1 MSARSRALAGGFPS
15 SLLLALPADAL
26 DQVVSIVYDA
36 GEAFYVATTC
46 SALRDSIAR
55 VRAEGRRAG
64 RVERLTVIGTI
75 FDTPTR
81 TLWAALEASSETA
94 PSILQS
100 MFVVPEEQQSTH
112 RVQALS
118 DVRLT
123 SKGVRVCAFSK
134 VTDDEFI
141 ALNNLV
147 QTREHWTADRSVLS
161 IVCASGRV
169 DMLKIY
175 LTAKMPRGDGEENWP
190 PMSAKLVEATRRLA
204 THASLISHY
213 PDLEHL
219 MLEFRKECLAP
230 AAKHGHHEIWAACIE
245 LLGQQHV
252 LGGRSIVGWAEYL
265 CDRAV
270 WRSIASSGRLLA
282 FVGMLTK
289 SVTCREIWQKSSEPR
304 DSHSRMR
311 FVRYV
316 ELTAVRCIYESDGTD
331 AAAWRW
337 MINFVR
343 KMGDT
348 TINDA
353 VGLRDWYVTSGR
365 LKQLATGGC
374 SSTGSTV
381 QASRCTTSSSPSPR
395 RLPCPCLLHNF
406 GHVYEGSKSWP
417 WRRARLSLPV
427 RPVATAP
434 ASTGGLPQGHEPRRF
449 LSRPVDARV
458 PRGAAVRAAV
468 ALRGY
473 SVSRLREVLK
483 RTQDVLLADGPD
495 ADARRAAATLVQR
508 VVTVPMMARAAMT
521 GDVLTW
527 EWCLSPVTAHGRA
540 LPEPAAF
547 DRATLRLFA
556 RNGTLGG
563 ERRMIEFCLHKLS
576 PEDVRADSDLCLH
589 VLYCSRAVDL
599 LVPHLRALRL
609 KHSASR
615 ALATIAMRA
624 LDASPEAVAVCLGA
638 GLSSGG
644 DPRERGDQ
652 RAAQDRTE
660 RERPERVAVQ
670 RGLRRHPVQRG
681 RRHGHKCA
689 ARLHFVHDAVRRP
702 ARPPGQERALRHRAL
717 RLGAPPVQPRRGDAR
732 GGRAQEGKRKGRRRT
747 PRLGVGAPAIRVECQ
762 RPWARPGA
770 CGALGSVQGG
780 VVDRVMGAGDWRGR
794 AARRCAH
801 TRGRHDRSRRGA

>member
-353 VGLRDWYVTSGR
+353 VGLRDWYVEYARVAQLDS
-365 LKQLATGGC
+365 LLATGGLPFLINRLP
-374 SSTGSTV
+374 TV
-381 QASRCTTSSSPSPR
+381 QCVALYDLFLSESLEGGFHARV
-395 RLPCPCLLHNF
+395 LLHNF
-406 GHVYEGSKSWP
+406 EHVYEGSNKLAMETHGEAIFGFVVLDQWASWQT
-417 WRRARLSLPV
+417 RQR
-427 RPVATAP
+427 RPVETNWGPPSKGMNDELASVLERAALSTLACHETAYY
-434 ASTGGLPQGHEPRRF
+434 G
-449 LSRPVDARV
+449 
-458 PRGAAVRAAV
+458 AVRAAV

-638 GLSSGG
+638 GLY
-644 DPRERGDQ
+644 DDLARKTRDDQ
-652 RAAQDRTE
+652 LLLDVNFALANM
-660 RERPERVAVQ
+660 Q
-670 RGLRRHPVQRG
+670 RGG
-681 RRHGHKCA
+681 
-689 ARLHFVHDAVRRP
+689 VRK
-702 ARPPGQERALRHRAL
+702 APPGRMYEQIVHHSEEWVASRYQAYKFDVWFGRKQRRA
-717 RLGAPPVQPRRGDAR
+717 
-732 GGRAQEGKRKGRRRT
+732 RAQKGKLWSLVSG
-747 PRLGVGAPAIRVECQ
+747 
-762 RPWARPGA
+762 
-770 CGALGSVQGG
+770 
-780 VVDRVMGAGDWRGR
+780 
-794 AARRCAH
+794 
-801 TRGRHDRSRRGA
+801 